1 MDFWR
6 HIMEEKDSTLKS
18 VIDLN
23 ACTLLSFYLSELQDK
38 NPKKLHT
45 VLKLNE
51 CTLWTLDLSFKVRS
65 AFGKTSLRMMQPKL
79 DLAS

>member
-1 MDFWR
+1 
-6 HIMEEKDSTLKS
+6 MEEKDSTLKS

-51 CTLWTLDLSFKVRS
+51 CTL
-65 AFGKTSLRMMQPKL
+65 
-79 DLAS
+79 